1 MKHISRFNLTID
13 TSHWKRSPAALYSTI
28 VPIVKRNINLRRLP
42 NLDHRTWEYK
52 SCDHSIR
59 YIADKKVVRFKQGQK
74 RRNHE
79 RGEERG
85 EKRERVHLGEC
96 ALYRERERKRERE
109 REGLKQVGLLTFF
122 STESVDI
129 DFVHPEY
136 DVTGL
141 DLQKQQTPFLWKR
154 ILQKDQLVRYDEL
167 PCTARRASTCSTSF
181 WQFDDTIRRS
191 PLANR
196 PTGRIANRHYANVPP
211 YYYISVL
218 LYSSSLYT
226 FCDDTILRAFIVFE
240 FLIVTGVNLVHV
252 DN

>member
-1 MKHISRFNLTID
+1 MRIQILRPFD
-13 TSHWKRSPAALYSTI
+13 TLY
-28 VPIVKRNINLRRLP
+28 R
-42 NLDHRTWEYK
+42 
-52 SCDHSIR
+52 
-59 YIADKKVVRFKQGQK
+59 GQK
-74 RRNHE
+74 GRTFQTGAKE
-79 RGEERG
+79 EEPWKGEERG

-141 DLQKQQTPFLWKR
+141 DLQKQQTQFLWKR

-167 PCTARRASTCSTSF
+167 PCTARKASTCSTGF
-181 WQFDDTIRRS
+181 WQFDDIIRCS

-196 PTGRIANRHYANVPP
+196 PTGRIANRRYANVPP

-218 LYSSSLYT
+218 LYSSFLHI
-226 FCDDTILRAFIVFE
+226 FCGETILRAFIVVE
-240 FLIVTGVNLVHV
+240 FLIVTGVNLVYV

>member
-1 MKHISRFNLTID
+1 MRIQILRPFDTLYRGQKGCTFQTGAKEEEPWKGGGKGREERTSALGRMCIISRA
-13 TSHWKRSPAALYSTI
+13 R
-28 VPIVKRNINLRRLP
+28 
-42 NLDHRTWEYK
+42 
-52 SCDHSIR
+52 
-59 YIADKKVVRFKQGQK
+59 
-74 RRNHE
+74 
-79 RGEERG
+79 
-85 EKRERVHLGEC
+85 EKE
-96 ALYRERERKRERE
+96 RERE

-191 PLANR
+191 PPANR
-196 PTGRIANRHYANVPP
+196 PTGRIANHHYANVPP

-226 FCDDTILRAFIVFE
+226 FCDNTILRAFIVFE